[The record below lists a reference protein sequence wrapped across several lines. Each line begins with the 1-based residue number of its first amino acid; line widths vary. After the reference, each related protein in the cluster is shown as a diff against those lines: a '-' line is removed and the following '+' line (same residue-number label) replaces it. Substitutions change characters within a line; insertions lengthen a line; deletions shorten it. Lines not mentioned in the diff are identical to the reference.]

1 MFVDHKE
8 YMAFDVERHSNVCV
22 CGKEAESPEL
32 GYCEDCLE
40 KRNSYIANIVGDI
53 SLDDE
58 VGNLVIEPTE
68 MFRIKSMTDRIGYLI
83 DSYISEYNEVPY
95 SSTEFFIRCLHDK
108 VDLLAD
114 LRLSLETYV
123 YVGNKEKPLPLTKKK
138 FIIDAYNEYFNKL
151 TNMWNGDWNLIKA
164 LGDVSTHKV
173 QVEADKVVYSLT
185 RKTED

>member
-1 MFVDHKE
+1 MKTKLAMVTLLLATAITATGCNDGEVKPIQT
-8 YMAFDVERHSNVCV
+8 DD
-22 CGKEAESPEL
+22 GKSVIFSLKTDGATTDFYYTAE
-32 GYCEDCLE
+32 
-40 KRNSYIANIVGDI
+40 
-53 SLDDE
+53 
-58 VGNLVIEPTE
+58 
-68 MFRIKSMTDRIGYLI
+68 
-83 DSYISEYNEVPY
+83 
-95 SSTEFFIRCLHDK
+95 
-108 VDLLAD
+108 DLLAD